1 MKRTYFSILN
11 LQSTKRRTFMLA
23 LQVTHLK
30 TLMSQLLLTDTF
42 HIFLLESASVTT
54 ANTYTVDGRMQRRFF
69 SSEEELSSMCPYE
82 FAKWEEMQS
91 FCLGLIKGKRTP
103 LSFKFVFQ
111 LMPEHMLRLLTQ
123 NGCSVPVEQI
133 KALVFTIHYDGTKAL
148 MTTGSSYHTFL
159 MTKEPEEIWDKSMGK
174 YLSQKGI
181 AYEEA

>member
-1 MKRTYFSILN
+1 
-11 LQSTKRRTFMLA
+11 MLA

-30 TLMSQLLLTDTF
+30 TLMSQLLFTDTF
-42 HIFLLESASVTT
+42 HLFVLESATITT

-69 SSEEELSSMCPYE
+69 SSEEAEATSLCPYV
-82 FAKWEEMQS
+82 FAKWEDMQG

-111 LMPEHMLRLLTQ
+111 LMPEHMARLLTQ
-123 NGCSVPVEQI
+123 KGCSVPIEQI
-133 KALVFTIHYDGTKAL
+133 KALVFAIHYDGTKAL

-159 MTKEPEEIWDKSMGK
+159 MTKEPEEIWDTFMRQ

-181 AYEEA
+181 SYEEV

>member
-1 MKRTYFSILN
+1 
-11 LQSTKRRTFMLA
+11 MLA
-23 LQVTHLK
+23 LQITHLK
-30 TLMSQLLLTDTF
+30 TLMSQLLYADTF
-42 HIFLLESASVTT
+42 HIFMLESAVVTT

-69 SSEEELSSMCPYE
+69 SSEESEAASLCPQP
-82 FAKWEEMQS
+82 FAKWEDMQV

-111 LMPEHMLRLLTQ
+111 LMPEHMTRLLTQ
-123 NGCSVPVEQI
+123 HECSVPTEQI

-159 MTKEPEEIWDKSMGK
+159 MTKEPEEIWDTFLRQ

-181 AYEEA
+181 SYEEV